1 MNTSS
6 DYEAQAAAWLVR
18 REASDF
24 SAAEQAEFEA
34 WASAD
39 PRHRAAFVRLEA
51 AWRRAD
57 RLRGLK
63 PLDGSVDE
71 DLLAR
76 SPFARLEE
84 YPAAAGTKDSR
95 VEPAAAAREE
105 ASEESPLDKSSIRRF
120 AADGFSVP
128 VDEDHKR
135 RPRRWLAPLAAAA
148 VLAIVAIGAGLWL
161 SMTRGDGWQRYA
173 TEYGVL
179 TRIVLSD
186 GSVVHLNTNS
196 VMRTRLSP
204 GHREV
209 VLERGEALF
218 KVAHDATRP
227 FDVQAAGTTVR
238 AVGTEFSVRLR
249 EPNEKTPGQQQWQKD
264 VEVLVKEGR
273 VAIDPPKQ
281 QLERAAALPSSVSM
295 LSAGE
300 TVTISASRVSV
311 QRVPDTEV
319 DKKLSWTEGR
329 LWFERQRLADVVAEF
344 NRYNRRQMVIA
355 DPAIA
360 DLRVGGGFEA
370 NDPES
375 FMAALEKT
383 FGIRAFPS
391 AEDADVIRLVGTR
404 ETP

>member
-1 MNTSS
+1 MNTPT
-6 DYEAQAAAWLVR
+6 DLEAQAAAWLVR
-18 REASDF
+18 REAATF
-24 SAAEQAEFEA
+24 SAADQAEFEA
-34 WASAD
+34 WANAD
-39 PRHRAAFVRLEA
+39 PRHRATFVRLEA

-63 PLDGSVDE
+63 PLDGTVDE

-76 SPFARLEE
+76 SPFTRLEE
-84 YPAAAGTKDSR
+84 YSASAGTKDSR
-95 VEPAAAAREE
+95 VEPAAAALEVP
-105 ASEESPLDKSSIRRF
+105 AEESPLEKSAIRRF

-128 VDEDHKR
+128 AEEEHTR
-135 RPRRWLAPLAAAA
+135 RPRRWFVALAAAA
-148 VLAIVAIGAGLWL
+148 VIAVVAVGAGLWL
-161 SMTRGDGWQRYA
+161 SMARNDGWQRYA

-179 TRIVLSD
+179 TRIVLAD

-204 GHREV
+204 NHREV

-227 FDVQAAGTTVR
+227 FDVQAAGTIVR

-249 EPNEKTPGQQQWQKD
+249 EPNQKTAGQQSQKD
-264 VEVLVKEGR
+264 VEVFVKEGR

-281 QLERAAALPSSVSM
+281 QLERAAALPPSVSM

-311 QRVPDTEV
+311 EKVAETDV

-370 NDPES
+370 TDPES
-375 FMAALEKT
+375 FVAALERT

-391 AEDADVIRLVGTR
+391 AEDPDVIRLVGTGDTR
-404 ETP
+404 

>member
-1 MNTSS
+1 MNTPS
-6 DYEAQAAAWLVR
+6 DFEAQAAAWLVR
-18 REASDF
+18 REAPNF
-24 SAAEQAEFEA
+24 SAADQAEFDA
-34 WASAD
+34 WANAD
-39 PRHRAAFVRLEA
+39 PRHRATFVRLEA

-57 RLRGLK
+57 RLRGLR
-63 PLDGSVDE
+63 PLDGTVDE

-76 SPFARLEE
+76 SPFAHLEE
-84 YPAAAGTKDSR
+84 YSASAGTQDSR
-95 VEPAAAAREE
+95 VEPVAPTPETPA
-105 ASEESPLDKSSIRRF
+105 EESPLDKSAIRRY

-128 VDEDHKR
+128 AEEER
-135 RPRRWLAPLAAAA
+135 SGRPRPWLVPLATAAA
-148 VLAIVAIGAGLWL
+148 LALVAIGAFVWL
-161 SMTRGDGWQRYA
+161 SMGRADGWQRYA

-179 TRIVLSD
+179 TRIVLAD
-186 GSVVHLNTNS
+186 GSIVHLNTNS

-204 GHREV
+204 NHREV

-238 AVGTEFSVRLR
+238 AVGTEFSVRVR
-249 EPNEKTPGQQQWQKD
+249 EPNERAQGQPGQKD

-281 QLERAAALPSSVSM
+281 QLERAAALPPSVSM

-311 QRVPDTEV
+311 QKVAETDV

-360 DLRVGGGFEA
+360 DLRIGGGFEA
-370 NDPES
+370 TDPES
-375 FMAALEKT
+375 FVAALERT

-391 AEDADVIRLVGTR
+391 AEDPDVIRLVGTR
-404 ETP
+404 ETR

>member
-1 MNTSS
+1 MNTPS
-6 DYEAQAAAWLVR
+6 DFEAHAAAWLVR
-18 REASDF
+18 REASNF
-24 SAAEQAEFEA
+24 TAAEQVEFDA
-34 WASAD
+34 WANAD
-39 PRHRAAFVRLEA
+39 PRHRAAYVRLEA

-63 PLDGSVDE
+63 PLDGTVDE

-84 YPAAAGTKDSR
+84 YPASAETKHSPVGAASVPALQATSEDSL
-95 VEPAAAAREE
+95 
-105 ASEESPLDKSSIRRF
+105 LDKSAIRRV

-128 VDEDHKR
+128 AEEEQTA
-135 RPRRWLAPLAAAA
+135 RPRRWLVPLATAAL
-148 VLAIVAIGAGLWL
+148 LALAGIGVSFWL
-161 SMTRGDGWQRYA
+161 STGRTDGWQRYA
-173 TEYGVL
+173 TEYGAL
-179 TRIVLSD
+179 TRIVLAD

-196 VMRTRLSP
+196 SLRARLSP
-204 GHREV
+204 NQREV

-218 KVAHDATRP
+218 KVAHDESRP
-227 FDVQAAGTTVR
+227 FDVQAGGTTVR

-249 EPNEKTPGQQQWQKD
+249 EPNEKTSGQKD

-281 QLERAAALPSSVSM
+281 KLERAASLPTSVSM

-300 TVTISASRVSV
+300 TVTISATRVSV
-311 QRVPDTEV
+311 QKVAETDV
-319 DKKLSWTEGR
+319 DKKLLWTEGR

-360 DLRVGGGFEA
+360 DIRIGGGFEA
-370 NDPES
+370 TDPES
-375 FMAALEKT
+375 FVAALERT
-383 FGIRAFPS
+383 FGIRAFPV
-391 AEDADVIRLVGTR
+391 ADDPDVIRLVGTH
-404 ETP
+404 ETR